1 VVQDVKQ
8 PEEFFQLFSTQKDVR
23 IDVQVFSQ
31 GKILVYRLD
40 AYVEGIHGILDFDFF
55 SLEID
60 LSFGGWVDA

>member
-1 VVQDVKQ
+1 MVQDVKQ
-8 PEEFFQLFSTQKDVR
+8 PEGFFQLFSTQKDVR

-40 AYVEGIHGILDFDFF
+40 AHVEGIHGILNFDLS

-60 LSFGGWVDA
+60 LSLSGWVDA